1 MQYKIT
7 FASDIAADDAFQALV
22 SEQGFEHVVDDGW
35 FTDANGKEMI
45 KNIGGKLFVKGDD
58 FGSLKDLIQLIVIS
72 YKDYHPQIKELK
84 ESYKPTK
91 NYAAAFRAMRDGN
104 LKKYEIN
111 EAVTALKSVGAQIS
125 EGK

>member
-1 MQYKIT
+1 MQYEIT
-7 FASDIAADDAFQALV
+7 FASDIDADDAFQALV
-22 SEQGFEHVVDDGW
+22 SEQGFENVVDDGW
-35 FTDANGKEMI
+35 FSNGTEMI

-58 FGSLKDLIQLIVIS
+58 FESLKDLIQLIVVS
-72 YKDYHPQIKELK
+72 YRDYHPQIKEFK

-91 NYAAAFRAMRDGN
+91 NYAAAFRAMREGN